1 MYITYLEVLIN
12 LITFQ
17 LEVMDLLLI
26 EKLLTEEI
34 VEFFVISGLEIV
46 TNTTWLNLLTWR
58 LKFEFSHLGNH
69 VPLINKILKVRNNFL
84 SLISAFLQKE
94 MQI

>member
-1 MYITYLEVLIN
+1 MSSKSSVSICLAKPNNFCLFILAIMYITYLEVLIN

-46 TNTTWLNLLTWR
+46 TNT
-58 LKFEFSHLGNH
+58 
-69 VPLINKILKVRNNFL
+69 
-84 SLISAFLQKE
+84 
-94 MQI
+94 M

>member
-17 LEVMDLLLI
+17 LEVMDPLLI

-34 VEFFVISGLEIV
+34 VEFFFMLGLKIV
-46 TNTTWLNLLTWR
+46 TDT
-58 LKFEFSHLGNH
+58 
-69 VPLINKILKVRNNFL
+69 
-84 SLISAFLQKE
+84 
-94 MQI
+94 M

>member
-17 LEVMDLLLI
+17 LKVMDPLLI

-34 VEFFVISGLEIV
+34 VEF
-46 TNTTWLNLLTWR
+46 
-58 LKFEFSHLGNH
+58 
-69 VPLINKILKVRNNFL
+69 
-84 SLISAFLQKE
+84 
-94 MQI
+94 

>member
-1 MYITYLEVLIN
+1 MSSKSSVSICLAKPNNFCLFILAIMYITYLEN

-17 LEVMDLLLI
+17 LGVMDPLLI

-46 TNTTWLNLLTWR
+46 TDT
-58 LKFEFSHLGNH
+58 
-69 VPLINKILKVRNNFL
+69 
-84 SLISAFLQKE
+84 
-94 MQI
+94 M

>member
-17 LEVMDLLLI
+17 LEVMDPLLI

-34 VEFFVISGLEIV
+34 VEFRIGLKIV
-46 TNTTWLNLLTWR
+46 TDT
-58 LKFEFSHLGNH
+58 
-69 VPLINKILKVRNNFL
+69 
-84 SLISAFLQKE
+84 
-94 MQI
+94 M

>member
-46 TNTTWLNLLTWR
+46 TNTTWLNLLTWQ
-58 LKFEFSHLGNH
+58 LK
-69 VPLINKILKVRNNFL
+69 I
-84 SLISAFLQKE
+84 
-94 MQI
+94 

>member
-17 LEVMDLLLI
+17 LEVMDPLLI

-46 TNTTWLNLLTWR
+46 TNT
-58 LKFEFSHLGNH
+58 
-69 VPLINKILKVRNNFL
+69 
-84 SLISAFLQKE
+84 
-94 MQI
+94 M

>member
-17 LEVMDLLLI
+17 LEVMDPLLI

-34 VEFFVISGLEIV
+34 VEFFVMLGLKIV
-46 TNTTWLNLLTWR
+46 TDT
-58 LKFEFSHLGNH
+58 
-69 VPLINKILKVRNNFL
+69 
-84 SLISAFLQKE
+84 
-94 MQI
+94 M